1 MSDSSANW
9 LDHIGSDSH
18 SDHEAEA
25 AESSIGPVRTGATFE
40 YALEGCARLRLLTD
54 NAKVHPLHGPHAHG
68 ALLPWATETLSNP
81 FAEQLSDVATSP
93 AVAESL

>member
-9 LDHIGSDSH
+9 LNHIGSDST

-40 YALEGCARLRLLTD
+40 YALEGCACLRLLTD
-54 NAKVHPLHGPHAHG
+54 NAKVQPLRDRTHSSAVLR
-68 ALLPWATETLSNP
+68 A
-81 FAEQLSDVATSP
+81 QLIPSRT
-93 AVAESL
+93 

>member
-18 SDHEAEA
+18 SDPEAEP

-40 YALEGCARLRLLTD
+40 YALEGCACLRLLTD
-54 NAKVHPLHGPHAHG
+54 NTKVHPLHPALRSVGSGHPHEPGCSDRFVISQARQ
-68 ALLPWATETLSNP
+68 P
-81 FAEQLSDVATSP
+81 F
-93 AVAESL
+93 